1 MISYKHLGY
10 NQTRYSQP
18 GKGVVLRMSPE
29 LRDIKATEAIKAL
42 ERAGGIR
49 KSGKGD
55 HVNVKMPNGRIITLR
70 GKGEVKVGR
79 LKDAIR
85 EAGLTTD
92 EFLKLL
98 H

>member
-1 MISYKHLGY
+1 M
-10 NQTRYSQP
+10 NSQL
-18 GKGVVLRMSPE
+18 KG
-29 LRDIKATEAIKAL
+29 IKAKDAIKAL
-42 ERAGGIR
+42 ERAGGVR

-55 HVNVKMPNGRIITLR
+55 HVNIKMPNGRIITLR

-85 EAGLTTD
+85 EAGLTAE

-98 H
+98 D

>member
-1 MISYKHLGY
+1 MS
-10 NQTRYSQP
+10 SQ
-18 GKGVVLRMSPE
+18 LRG
-29 LRDIKATEAIKAL
+29 IKATDAIKAF
-42 ERAGGIR
+42 EQAGGIP

-55 HVNVKMPNGRIITLR
+55 HVNIKMPNGRIITLR

-98 H
+98 D

>member
-1 MISYKHLGY
+1 
-10 NQTRYSQP
+10 
-18 GKGVVLRMSPE
+18 MSPE
-29 LRDIKATEAIKAL
+29 LRDIKATEAIKAFQ
-42 ERAGGIR
+42 RAGGIR